1 MNMQQM
7 IAQAQRMQ
15 REIQKAKNA
24 FYEQEFNESRSGL
37 VSVSMLGNKKVT
49 SIEIKEDGFEKE
61 NKEMIEELI
70 QACINT
76 LVEKIDNEEA
86 KIEEAI
92 TGKAGGIG
100 F

>member
-24 FYEQEFNESRSGL
+24 LYEQEFNESRSGL
-37 VSVSMLGNKKVT
+37 VSVTMLGSKKVT
-49 SIEIKEDGFEKE
+49 SIEIKEDGFEKD

-76 LVEKIDNEEA
+76 LIEKIDEA
-86 KIEEAI
+86 EAQIEESI
-92 TGKAGGIG
+92 TGKAGGMG